1 MDEIRYLSLDIDG
14 QVNER
19 EPKQDTAKI
28 KELNRRILVDRV
40 QANYFVDFNWDRE
53 KVVHSKNHFNS
64 RQEKS
69 NYNGTKS
76 RMDIS
81 FMYMVHNKVANRTQ
95 LRVVNGRI
103 RKEDCLLNSVE
114 IMYTCRQEEG

>member
-14 QVNER
+14 QVDER

-28 KELNRRILVDRV
+28 EELNRRILVDRV

-81 FMYMVHNKVANRTQ
+81 FIWST
-95 LRVVNGRI
+95 I
-103 RKEDCLLNSVE
+103 RWLIGPNCV
-114 IMYTCRQEEG
+114 